1 MDFKLQEVEKM
12 KFNVCDWVE
21 DADELS
27 VLDTINIRENKLFDT
42 AIFNL
47 IRELEKKY
55 RKEIIL
61 VPVTDRKFY
70 SHAYPDGNIV
80 TTEEDRSRWNEP
92 DYNPKNTIE
101 VVLKYIT
108 ADAGVFAV
116 AMSRTTRAFSDFE
129 CTDFDLRK

>member
-1 MDFKLQEVEKM
+1 MAFKLRRKKM
-12 KFNVCDWVE
+12 KFNVCEWLE
-21 DADELS
+21 DEDELP
-27 VLDTINIRENKLFDT
+27 VLDTINIRETRLFDR
-42 AIFNL
+42 AIFKL
-47 IRELEKKY
+47 IEELEKKY

-92 DYNPKNTIE
+92 DYDPKNTIE

-129 CTDFDLRK
+129 CTDFDLTK